1 MIDSTRLDCTNGF
14 SHQYRALACRNFYVD
29 NNKELCLKSQPPPP
43 PPPPKNSLEK
53 ASEGSEPIVARLPVT
68 AISDRI
74 AVMRIQEETNY
85 RCRDYFLDPL
95 GHKEALGEGEGEG
108 DGDSDDMDLDYSS
121 GPQHHH
127 HTQPRPVDADCR
139 TKMAEWC
146 AQVIDFCK
154 FSRETVG
161 IGMSYLDRFM
171 ATGARRARKAMAD
184 RKDYQLA
191 AMTTL
196 YMAIKLNEPL
206 EMETKLLSD
215 LSRGCYTSV
224 EIATMEIDILGA
236 LGWRVAGPTPLA
248 FVRHFLA
255 VGLHDTEAAANPA
268 LEATLLDFSRF
279 QTELAIGIPALLSV
293 SPSRIALAAILN
305 SMEAI
310 DDVAMN
316 PFERIS
322 FYRAIETMS
331 GIDPSAKEF
340 LPICS
345 LLMESFVRNSGIDF
359 KQVATQLGLGA
370 QRQRAA
376 KSCSLSG
383 SEGSDVESITRLC
396 FADRCQWHEEAKMRV
411 GVLQLVSFRATDLIL
426 NLEYR

>member
-1 MIDSTRLDCTNGF
+1 MPEV
-14 SHQYRALACRNFYVD
+14 AAAAA
-29 NNKELCLKSQPPPP
+29 
-43 PPPPKNSLEK
+43 KNSLEE
-53 ASEGSEPIVARLPVT
+53 AGEDSEPIVARLPVT

-95 GHKEALGEGEGEG
+95 GHEHALGDGG
-108 DGDSDDMDLDYSS
+108 DGDDMDLDDAS
-121 GPQHHH
+121 GPQHHHH

-171 ATGARRARKAMAD
+171 ATGARRAREAMAD

-196 YMAIKLNEPL
+196 YMAIKINEPL

-248 FVRHFLA
+248 FVQHFLA

-322 FYRAIETMS
+322 FYRAIEATS
-331 GIDPSAKEF
+331 GIDPSAKEL
-340 LPICS
+340 LPIRS
-345 LLMESFVRNSGIDF
+345 LLMDSFVRNSGVDF

-370 QRQRAA
+370 QRQRAT

-383 SEGSDVESITRLC
+383 SEGSDVEVSPVCVSQTG
-396 FADRCQWHEEAKMRV
+396 ANGMKKQRCA
-411 GVLQLVSFRATDLIL
+411 
-426 NLEYR
+426 